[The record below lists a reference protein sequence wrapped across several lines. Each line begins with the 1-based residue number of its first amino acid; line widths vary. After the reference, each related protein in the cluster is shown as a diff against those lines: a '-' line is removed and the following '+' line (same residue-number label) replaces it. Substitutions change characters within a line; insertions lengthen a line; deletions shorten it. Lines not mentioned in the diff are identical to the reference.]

1 MINPVSSSHASTAN
15 QATQSALPNVQ
26 AQQTESLPQ
35 DTVSLKSTGA
45 AGQGDAG
52 K

>member
-15 QATQSALPNVQ
+15 QTSQPALPK
-26 AQQTESLPQ
+26 AQTQPTGSLPQ
-35 DTVSLKSTGA
+35 DTVSLKSTGDVNHD
-45 AGQGDAG
+45 GDS